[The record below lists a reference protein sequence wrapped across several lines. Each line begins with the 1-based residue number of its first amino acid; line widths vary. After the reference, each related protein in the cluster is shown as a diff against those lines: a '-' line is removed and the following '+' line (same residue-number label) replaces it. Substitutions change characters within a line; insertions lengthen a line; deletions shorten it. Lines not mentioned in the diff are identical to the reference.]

1 MNKNVKVSCTA
12 AFAVLQTF
20 NLYVHQPTKPQRI
33 NLDATSAA
41 VPVSTAVITSAAVV
55 SCGTD

>member
-1 MNKNVKVSCTA
+1 MNKNVKVSSTA

-20 NLYVHQPTKPQRI
+20 NLCVHQPTKIQRI
-33 NLDATSAA
+33 NLDGTSAA
-41 VPVSTAVITSAAVV
+41 IPISTAVITSAVV

>member
-1 MNKNVKVSCTA
+1 MKVSCTA

-41 VPVSTAVITSAAVV
+41 VPISTAVITSAAVV